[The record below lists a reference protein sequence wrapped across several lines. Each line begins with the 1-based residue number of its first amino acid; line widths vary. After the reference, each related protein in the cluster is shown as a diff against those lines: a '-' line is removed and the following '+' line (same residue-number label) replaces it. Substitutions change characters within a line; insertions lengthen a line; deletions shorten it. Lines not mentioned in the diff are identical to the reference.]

1 MSQADWIVLI
11 ITLLAIIF
19 YGLYKSR
26 TSHNLDGYF
35 LSNRSLPWGLVLLS
49 IMGTQA
55 SAITFLSA
63 PGQAYTD
70 GMRFVQY
77 YFGIPLAMVVICIF
91 FVPIFSKLK
100 VYTAYEYLEN
110 RFDGKTRT
118 LTSLLFFLQRG
129 LSTGI
134 SVFAPSI
141 ILSSLL
147 GWNIYWT
154 NLFMGGLL
162 IIYTMTGGARAV
174 AYTQQLQ
181 LIIVFTGMFLAGY
194 MVVHMLPANVSFTDA
209 LQVSGKLGRLNAITT
224 GVTKSGHFNWS
235 DQYNIFSGVIGGFF
249 LALSYFGT
257 DQSQVGRYLTA
268 KSVKESRMGLLMN
281 GLVKVPMQFLIL
293 LIGALVFTFYQFN
306 KAPVF
311 FNTVQLN
318 KLEQSVKKD
327 SFNVLQQQ
335 YDTILQQKQ
344 AAVIAYSAARD
355 QHDEQTE
362 NSSLTSLQKLQHQS
376 DSLRKQVQT
385 WLNSKEVG
393 GDGNDTNYIFLRFV
407 VDHLPVGL
415 VGLLIAIIFLASWG
429 SIAAAINSLASCS
442 MVDLHRRFTKKKES
456 GEQEY
461 RLSKWYTLG
470 WGVFCVIVA
479 MFTYNIG
486 NSLIEA
492 VNILGSLFY
501 GVILGVFLVAFFFK
515 NITNSNAVFWGAILA
530 ELLVLAV
537 FILTKLDPPVFK
549 MGFLWLNPIGAFG
562 VILFTLLMN
571 SLLNKKNSPA

>member
-1 MSQADWIVLI
+1 MSQLDWIVLVV
-11 ITLLAIIF
+11 TLLAIVA

-26 TSHNLDGYF
+26 TTHNLDGYF

-77 YFGIPLAMVVICIF
+77 YFGIPLAMVVISIF
-91 FVPIFSKLK
+91 FVPIFRNLK
-100 VYTAYEYLEN
+100 VYTAYEFLER

-118 LTSLLFFLQRG
+118 LTSFLFLLQRG

-147 GWNIYWT
+147 GWDIIWT

-162 IIYTMTGGARAV
+162 IIYTMTGGAKAV

-181 LIIVFTGMFLAGY
+181 LIVVFTGMFLAAY
-194 MVVHMLPANVSFTDA
+194 MVVNMLPAKVGFTDA
-209 LQVSGKLGRLNAITT
+209 LEVGGKMGKLNVITT
-224 GVTKSGHFNWS
+224 GITEKGFNWS
-235 DQYNIFSGVIGGFF
+235 DQYNLLSGIIGGFF

-268 KSVKESRMGLLMN
+268 KSLRESRMGLLMN
-281 GLVKVPMQFLIL
+281 GIVKVPMQFLIL
-293 LIGALVFTFYQFN
+293 LIGVLVFTFYQFN
-306 KAPVF
+306 QAPIF
-311 FNTVQLN
+311 FNDVQV
-318 KLEQSVKKD
+318 KKIEQSAYRD
-327 SFNVLQQQ
+327 SFCLVQQQ
-335 YDTILQQKQ
+335 YDSIGALKQ
-344 AAVIAYSAARD
+344 NAVVAYADARHNSNPGLAD
-355 QHDEQTE
+355 Q
-362 NSSLTSLQKLQHQS
+362 SLLTLKELQKNS
-376 DSLRKQVQT
+376 EGLRNKVKG
-385 WLNSKEVG
+385 WLNEKIPG

-407 VDHLPVGL
+407 VDNLPVGL

-442 MVDLHRRFTKKKES
+442 MVDFHRRFTKKKET
-456 GEQEY
+456 GEDEY

-470 WGVFCVIVA
+470 WGIFCIVVA

-501 GVILGVFLVAFFFK
+501 GVILGVFLVAFFIK
-515 NITNSNAVFWGAILA
+515 KISNGHVVFWAAVLA
-530 ELLVLAV
+530 ELLVLTV
-537 FILTKLDPPVFK
+537 FILTKAGVFK

-562 VILFTLLMN
+562 VVAFSLL
-571 SLLNKKNSPA
+571 LQGILNKKETPSVN